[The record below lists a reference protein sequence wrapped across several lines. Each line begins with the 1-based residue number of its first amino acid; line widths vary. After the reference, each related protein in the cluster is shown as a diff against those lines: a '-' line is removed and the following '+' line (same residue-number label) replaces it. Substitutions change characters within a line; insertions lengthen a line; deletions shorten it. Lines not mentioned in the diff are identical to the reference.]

1 MRRRLQ
7 VWVRSFVRRWL
18 WAEPPDDVVVGVGR
32 CVPGVL
38 VRIAA
43 ALAAAALLATFAFPV
58 VGWSVRVGVG
68 FAVGAALLVAWSPG
82 MVSLPI
88 GLVGL
93 GVLVD
98 GVPPVGLLLLL
109 VLLVHLT
116 VVAAVLAARVRFDT
130 LVEWRVIGRLGREFA
145 VVQVGAQVL
154 ALGAAALA
162 GADLR
167 AGDGVRAAAL
177 LTTLVVL
184 VVVLPRFERVEVRRR
199 D

>member
-7 VWVRSFVRRWL
+7 AFVRRWL
-18 WAEPPDDVVVGVGR
+18 WAEPPDDVVVAVGR
-32 CVPGVL
+32 CVPGSV
-38 VRIAA
+38 VRAAAGLLAA
-43 ALAAAALLATFAFPV
+43 ALVATFAFAD
-58 VGWSVRVGVG
+58 VGWSARVGIG
-68 FAVGAALLVAWSPG
+68 FAVGAAILVAWSPG
-82 MVSLPI
+82 TVSVPI
-88 GLVGL
+88 GLVGV

-98 GVPPVGLLLLL
+98 GVPPVGLLLAL
-109 VLLVHLT
+109 VLLVHLA
-116 VVAAVLAARVRFDT
+116 VAAAVLAARVRFDT

-145 VVQVGAQVL
+145 VVQVGAQLL

-184 VVVLPRFERVEVRRR
+184 VVVLPRFERVQVRRR